1 MRTLYLVEACNRCPL
16 KHPFR
21 ICHSSYRP
29 LRPLMLMPRSP
40 TSLLTG
46 RAPCRPPSRLPEHL
60 FAHTP
65 SEGQSTHEYQCLL
78 KVQGWASWITWQDV
92 FCISYE
98 LVNQQSATVASIARP
113 ITATQ
118 AMQGQP
124 CFGAP
129 QCPQGSGPTIKNKF
143 IIPAGS
149 QFADNTKKNKNN
161 ESWLCHRGT
170 LSWTIMPMPPP
181 NPMMVPHPP

>member
-65 SEGQSTHEYQCLL
+65 SGGQSTGVPMFVEGSRVGKLDYLA
-78 KVQGWASWITWQDV
+78 G
-92 FCISYE
+92 CILHLVRACKSTKCHCRKYSQTYHSDLSY
-98 LVNQQSATVASIARP
+98 
-113 ITATQ
+113 
-118 AMQGQP
+118 
-124 CFGAP
+124 
-129 QCPQGSGPTIKNKF
+129 
-143 IIPAGS
+143 AGS
-149 QFADNTKKNKNN
+149 TVFRRPPVPPRGQDPQLKINSSLLLARSSQITPKKIKNN

-181 NPMMVPHPP
+181 MMVPHPP

>member
-29 LRPLMLMPRSP
+29 LRPLMLMLMLMPMLMPRSP

-65 SEGQSTHEYQCLL
+65 SGGQSTQEYQCLL
-78 KVQGWASWITWQDV
+78 KVQGWASRMTWQDV
-92 FCISYE
+92 FCISYQQYE
-98 LVNQQSATVASIARP
+98 LVNQHSATVASIARP

-129 QCPQGSGPTIKNKF
+129 QCPPGVRTHN
-143 IIPAGS
+143 
-149 QFADNTKKNKNN
+149 
-161 ESWLCHRGT
+161 
-170 LSWTIMPMPPP
+170 
-181 NPMMVPHPP
+181 